1 VTNGLAGALSP
12 FTNPWTTWSTAP
24 LFALA
29 FAVGTVCLALHV
41 TALAPRL
48 PDDAAAR
55 RSLAVS
61 LALFGAA
68 FALRLLWPE
77 RVHYT
82 FNDEYEYLDHA
93 QRLLDTGSY
102 RLWTGP
108 PAGVALLA
116 LAFAAFGPASEV
128 AFLLTIVLASATPP
142 VLYGLLRRLG
152 VDHAV
157 SLVAAVLLVVM
168 PLHVKHSASASI
180 EIPSLLL
187 LLGAI
192 GTFTAML
199 RAPGWL
205 NATSLATCLFLALT
219 VRVENWALAVVLP
232 VVAWRLRD
240 QVRRPRPGQLALVA
254 LAVVL
259 AAAYVPGIL
268 DAPIRYSLWWKSRLP
283 PGELLLVNLGFWIG
297 PEPALRK
304 LALLLAM
311 VGFVSGDRRNP
322 TATLV
327 LLWLALV
334 LSVLFVL
341 YGLNIGWLEEAHQP
355 PPWGVRG
362 AGHDMFR
369 FDVLLLPAFVLLLA
383 NGVVALVR
391 AVLALLRGSGAAA
404 RWPRRVRLGVA
415 ATIAALP
422 VVLLGWRGEWRSYA
436 PIEFVAS
443 PYNRRFEIKE
453 LRVLRDMLSRLPRG
467 ARLYVLPPT
476 EGVWIDGIAARPLAT
491 LPTEVSLPGSGP
503 AYVYVNGR
511 QLAVAELRR
520 AFESVSARVPLRDVE
535 SRVDVGDR
543 FLLLVAAPPAA
554 AAQPARQ
561 PANVQHPPA
570 RQPAN
575 VQHPPARQPAN
586 VQHPPARQPAN
597 VQHPPARNGDVQPPP
612 ARTADAQR

>member
-1 VTNGLAGALSP
+1 MTTGLAGALSP
-12 FTNPWTTWSTAP
+12 ITNPWTTWGTVP

-29 FAVGTVCLALHV
+29 FAAGQVCLLLHGAMV
-41 TALAPRL
+41 VQHLR
-48 PDDAAAR
+48 DDAGVR
-55 RSLAVS
+55 RSCAVS
-61 LALFGAA
+61 LALFCAA
-68 FALRLLWPE
+68 LALRLFWPE

-93 QRLLDTGSY
+93 QRLLETGAY
-102 RLWTGP
+102 RLWTAP
-108 PAGVALLA
+108 PAAIALHALGFALL
-116 LAFAAFGPASEV
+116 GPSSTV
-128 AFLLTIVLASATPP
+128 AFLVTIVLGSATAP
-142 VLYGLLRRLG
+142 VLYGVLRRLG
-152 VDHAV
+152 TGDAV
-157 SLVAAVLLVVM
+157 ALVASLLLVVM
-168 PLHVKHSASASI
+168 PLHVKHAASASI
-180 EIPSLLL
+180 EVPSLLL
-187 LLGAI
+187 LLLVI
-192 GTFTAML
+192 GTFAAWL
-199 RAPGWL
+199 RAPLPL
-205 NATSLATCLFLALT
+205 NAASLATCLFLALT
-219 VRVENWALAVVLP
+219 VRVENWALVVVLP
-232 VVAWRLRD
+232 VVAWLLRD
-240 QVRRPRPGQLALVA
+240 ELRRPGVAQVAAVA
-254 LAVVL
+254 LAVAL
-259 AAAYVPGIL
+259 AALYVPGIL
-268 DAPIRYSLWWKSRLP
+268 DAPIRYSPWWKSRLP
-283 PGELLLVNLGFWIG
+283 AAQLLLVNLGFWVG
-297 PEPALRK
+297 PEAAQRK
-304 LALLLAM
+304 LPLLLAL
-311 VGFVSGDRRNP
+311 VGLARGLRRNR
-322 TATLV
+322 TATLAM
-327 LLWLALV
+327 LWLALV

-369 FDVLLLPAFVLLLA
+369 FDVLLLPAVVLLLA
-383 NGVVALVR
+383 NGVVALAR
-391 AVLALLRGSGAAA
+391 AALALARGSGAAA

-436 PIEFVAS
+436 PLEFVAS

-453 LRVLRDMLSRLPRG
+453 LRFLRDMLSRLPRG

-554 AAQPARQ
+554 APQPAHQ
-561 PANVQHPPA
+561 PAT
-570 RQPAN
+570 
-575 VQHPPARQPAN
+575 
-586 VQHPPARQPAN
+586 
-597 VQHPPARNGDVQPPP
+597 VQHPPARNGNVQPPP